1 MPAGPR
7 PSLKARAI
15 GWLAQREHS
24 RSELRRK
31 LLRRARADA
40 AADASTARA
49 APGNDRTASSAPD
62 GSASSQREASPVELE
77 PAVDRLLDW
86 LEAHDYLSQSR
97 FAAARVHLRAA
108 RHGAERIRQELARHG
123 VALDAEALR
132 GLRESELERAQAIW
146 RRKFGHA
153 APDAAGRARQAR
165 FLAGRGFS
173 GEVIGRVVKG
183 LPEG

>member
-1 MPAGPR
+1 MRARPR

-40 AADASTARA
+40 AADALARA
-49 APGNDRTASSAPD
+49 AGGAESAAPCEGKASA
-62 GSASSQREASPVELE
+62 AEFE
-77 PAVDRLLDW
+77 PAVDQLLDW

-97 FAAARVHLRAA
+97 FAATRVHVRAA
-108 RHGAERIRQELARHG
+108 RHGTERIRQELARHG
-123 VALDAEALR
+123 VALDAEAVR
-132 GLRESELERAQAIW
+132 ALRESELARAQAVW
-146 RRKFGHA
+146 QRKFGSA
-153 APDAAGRARQAR
+153 APDAAGRAKQAR
-165 FLAGRGFS
+165 FLAARGFS
-173 GEVIGRVVKG
+173 GEVIRRVVKG

>member
-1 MPAGPR
+1 MRTRPR
-7 PSLKARAI
+7 LSLKARAI

-40 AADASTARA
+40 AADALASA
-49 APGNDRTASSAPD
+49 AVDGEQGASPEH
-62 GSASSQREASPVELE
+62 EASVAGLE
-77 PAVDRLLDW
+77 PAIDQLLDW

-97 FAAARVHLRAA
+97 FAAARVHVRGA
-108 RHGAERIRQELARHG
+108 RQGAERIRQELARHG

-132 GLRESELERAQAIW
+132 GLRESELARAQAVW
-146 RRKFGHA
+146 QRKFGST

-173 GEVIGRVVKG
+173 GEVIRRVVKG
-183 LPEG
+183 LSDG

>member
-1 MPAGPR
+1 MRVRPR
-7 PSLKARAI
+7 LSLKARAI

-24 RSELRRK
+24 RSELKRK

-40 AADASTARA
+40 AADAARA
-49 APGNDRTASSAPD
+49 AEGAAPHV
-62 GSASSQREASPVELE
+62 GETNAAKLE
-77 PAVDRLLDW
+77 PAIEQLLDW

-97 FAAARVHLRAA
+97 FAAARVHMRAA

-132 GLRESELERAQAIW
+132 GLRESELARAQAVW
-146 RRKFGHA
+146 QRKFGGA
-153 APDAAGRARQAR
+153 APDAAGRAKQAR

-173 GEVIGRVVKG
+173 GEVIRRVVKG
-183 LPEG
+183 LPEA

>member
-1 MPAGPR
+1 MRIRPR
-7 PSLKARAI
+7 LSLKARAI

-40 AADASTARA
+40 AADALMARA
-49 APGNDRTASSAPD
+49 TEGNEGAASSV
-62 GSASSQREASPVELE
+62 SAAELE
-77 PAVDRLLDW
+77 PAIDQLLDW

-97 FAAARVHLRAA
+97 FAAARVRVRAT
-108 RHGAERIRQELARHG
+108 RQGAERIRQELARHG

-132 GLRESELERAQAIW
+132 GLRESEFARAQAVW
-146 RRKFGHA
+146 QRKFGGA
-153 APDAAGRARQAR
+153 APDAAGRAKQAR

-173 GEVIGRVVKG
+173 GEAIRRVVKG
-183 LPEG
+183 LPEA

>member
-1 MPAGPR
+1 MRTRPR

-24 RSELRRK
+24 RSELKRK

-40 AADASTARA
+40 MADALARA
-49 APGNDRTASSAPD
+49 ADGAQEAAPSEGKTSA
-62 GSASSQREASPVELE
+62 AEFEPVVEQ
-77 PAVDRLLDW
+77 LLDW

-97 FAAARVHLRAA
+97 FATTRVHVRAA
-108 RHGAERIRQELARHG
+108 RHGTERIRQELARHG

-132 GLRESELERAQAIW
+132 GLRESEFARAQAVW
-146 RRKFGHA
+146 LRKFGSA
-153 APDAAGRARQAR
+153 APDAAGRAKQAR

-173 GEVIGRVVKG
+173 GEVIRRVVKG

>member
-1 MPAGPR
+1 MRARPR

-24 RSELRRK
+24 RSELKRK

-40 AADASTARA
+40 ATDAPARPADGTQESARSEGKTGA
-49 APGNDRTASSAPD
+49 A
-62 GSASSQREASPVELE
+62 ELE
-77 PAVDRLLDW
+77 PAIEQLLDW

-97 FAAARVHLRAA
+97 FAATRVQVRAA
-108 RHGAERIRQELARHG
+108 RHGTERIRQELARHG
-123 VALDAEALR
+123 VALEPETLR
-132 GLRESELERAQAIW
+132 ELRESELARAQAVW
-146 RRKFGHA
+146 LRKFGGST

-173 GEVIGRVVKG
+173 GEVIRRVVKG
-183 LPEG
+183 LSEG